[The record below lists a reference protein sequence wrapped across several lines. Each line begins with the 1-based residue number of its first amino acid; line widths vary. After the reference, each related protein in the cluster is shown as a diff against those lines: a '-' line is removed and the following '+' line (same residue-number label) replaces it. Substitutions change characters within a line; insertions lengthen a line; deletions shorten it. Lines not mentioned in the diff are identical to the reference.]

1 MRYFSMTTT
10 NQGAMNLTTF
20 LNDASGRVILC
31 AAGLL
36 VLAGGVGAILSPSLL
51 AYPVLGAI
59 SSLAAAVAGVG
70 LTRATYVAP
79 SWALGT
85 IFAGSYPLSLFYL
98 SEVMAIKNSW
108 PVEYISFPMAA
119 VLLLLSATG
128 IQSHRKDAAVAA

>member
-1 MRYFSMTTT
+1 MRYFSMTT
-10 NQGAMNLTTF
+10 NQGAMNFTTF
-20 LNDASGRVILC
+20 LNDASGRVILS

-51 AYPVLGAI
+51 AYPILAAI
-59 SSLAAAVAGVG
+59 SSLAAAVAGLG
-70 LTRATYVAP
+70 LTRAIYVAP

-85 IFAGSYPLSLFYL
+85 VFAGSYPLSLFYL
-98 SEVMAIKNSW
+98 LEVMAIKNRW

-128 IQSHRKDAAVAA
+128 IQSHRKNVPVAA

>member
-10 NQGAMNLTTF
+10 NSETMNFTTF
-20 LNDASGRVILC
+20 LNEASGRVILS

-59 SSLAAAVAGVG
+59 SSLAAAVACVG
-70 LTRATYVAP
+70 LTRAIYVAP

-98 SEVMAIKNSW
+98 LEVIAI
-108 PVEYISFPMAA
+108 
-119 VLLLLSATG
+119 
-128 IQSHRKDAAVAA
+128 DAAVNSCDATPIHAGARERVGNTA